1 MKILVLA
8 SLLILP
14 SLSYAGEKCD
24 PKLIK
29 CAYGINPGTG
39 CCKPNPHGN
48 GNGGNN
54 GNSNNGNNQC
64 DTTTMKCANGI
75 DYKTCSCIT
84 EK

>member
-1 MKILVLA
+1 MTNNQHEVVSAEQVKDYLRNHPNFFEKNA
-8 SLLILP
+8 TLLTEITL
-14 SLSYAGEKCD
+14 
-24 PKLIK
+24 
-29 CAYGINPGTG
+29 
-39 CCKPNPHGN
+39 PNPH